1 MFPVLLQIAAIV
13 AVATVA
19 VEEEEEIFILHVV
32 WKRGSMEWRLSAVQA
47 EVQAKWKKT
56 QNERAELHL
65 AHVSSYDNFLI

>member
-47 EVQAKWKKT
+47 EVQCKLTKIFERTPRFSVFYYKKT
-56 QNERAELHL
+56 KE
-65 AHVSSYDNFLI
+65 